1 MGFSKFGKLLEGKEG
16 AVSMQLTFS
25 MIDPNT
31 MSIMTAFRKGT
42 EILGVPLV
50 IAGTFEEINKEFFAT
65 VSGYQAKIEGFQTN
79 MEALDAELKAK
90 EAEAKQ
96 KIADKSKKTASGPAK
111 SASKAVVAPAK
122 VVEPDKG
129 TEPVGVQRDLFST
142 LSTKADVGIASE
154 AEVKG
159 GENTEGFT
167 EAVETEE
174 ELEA

>member
-16 AVSMQLTFS
+16 AVSIQLTFS
-25 MIDPNT
+25 MIDPTT

-42 EILGVPLV
+42 EIIGVPLV
-50 IAGTFEEINKEFFAT
+50 IAGTFEEINKEFFST
-65 VSGYQAKIEGFQTN
+65 VAGYQAKIDGFQTN

-96 KIADKSKKTASGPAK
+96 KIADKSKKTASAPVKAG
-111 SASKAVVAPAK
+111 SKAVAAPAK

-129 TEPVGVQRDLFST
+129 TEPVGVQRGLFET
-142 LSTKADVGIASE
+142 LSTKADAGIAAE
-154 AEVKG
+154 ADG
-159 GENTEGFT
+159 DNNTGGFT
-167 EAVETEE
+167 ESVETEE